1 MKSLTTQQFKILT
14 LVGTFGYLSTRD
26 VSKLAWPNSEAHSAH
41 VMAQASLSRLADLGL
56 VLARDLRERP
66 AAKRELPTPK
76 TGIAKGYVLTK
87 RGAEE
92 LNNHWMPEYWAHDLP
107 ADANASF
114 WFADGYNLSLKDHVV
129 RTPVIELCHQM
140 TARWNWVDDTDPTE
154 RSVLTMLPVGRRGAS
169 RNFLGLK
176 AYSHFDAVLVNNRF
190 EFVFG
195 VYLADPLTSTATTK
209 VAKLAKQGTP
219 FLIAADRPPR
229 IPTLVKWR
237 ERTAPAIA
245 IKVAQHLP
253 VGLEA

>member
-1 MKSLTTQQFKILT
+1 MKSLTPQQLHILT

-26 VSKLAWPNSEAHSAH
+26 VSKLAWPNSESHSAH

-66 AAKRELPTPK
+66 AAKREAPPPK

-92 LNNHWMPEYWAHDLP
+92 LNNHWMPEYSVYDLP
-107 ADANASF
+107 EDGNASL

-129 RTPVIELCHQM
+129 RAPVIELCHQM
-140 TARWNWVDDTDPTE
+140 TRQWSPLDDTDPTE
-154 RSVLTMLPVGRRGAS
+154 QTFLNILPVGPRGAS

-190 EFVFG
+190 EFVAG
-195 VYLADPLTSTATTK
+195 VYLADPLTSTATAK
-209 VAKLAKQGTP
+209 VSKFSKQGDP
-219 FLIAADRPPR
+219 FLIAVDRPPR
-229 IPTLVKWR
+229 LVTLMKWR
-237 ERTAPAIA
+237 ERVAPALA
-245 IKVAQHLP
+245 AAVERQLP
-253 VGLEA
+253 HGLEA

>member
-1 MKSLTTQQFKILT
+1 MKSLTTQQLNILT

-26 VSKLAWPNSEAHSAH
+26 VSKLAWPNSETHSAH
-41 VMAQASLSRLADLGL
+41 VMAQASLSRLSDLGF

-66 AAKRELPTPK
+66 AAKRDLPAPK

-107 ADANASF
+107 ADGNASF
-114 WFADGYNLSLKDHVV
+114 WFADGYNLSLKDHVA

-154 RSVLTMLPVGRRGAS
+154 RNILTMLPVGSRGAS
-169 RNFLGLK
+169 RNFVGLK

-229 IPTLVKWR
+229 LETLVKWR
-237 ERTAPAIA
+237 ERTAPGIA
-245 IKVAQHLP
+245 TKVALYLP